1 MANCF
6 PPCNKDSLGC
16 AVAKYCA
23 DYNYTWQGAVPA
35 GKGWMGTNQGF
46 GCGSSCAGARQ
57 GFCSLYGVTCPDGHT
72 KVCYGDACPGSGSY
86 GMTMT
91 PAGKGDWCAQ
101 NLGLGGLGCSQLG
114 LIGVVA
120 FFGIMVLV
128 VLKR

>member
-6 PPCNKDSLGC
+6 PPRNKDFLNSN
-16 AVAKYCA
+16 ASNFCA
-23 DYNYTWQGAVPA
+23 DYNYTWEGQTSG
-35 GKGWMGTNQGF
+35 GKLGY

-57 GFCSLYGVTCPDGHT
+57 GFCQLHGVTCPDGHT
-72 KVCYGDACPGSGSY
+72 RVCYGDACPGSGSY
-86 GMTMT
+86 GMM
-91 PAGKGDWCAQ
+91 PGSPKGGDWCAE